1 MKFPFKSRTKSW
13 GSKKAGLD
21 MAEDKLGG
29 PLKQCHDVML
39 GKFLNIWLFI
49 VQNCDTQELRVVTSR
64 SGYPKKRTLHLTEDF
79 CLIVSKMRKICQDEG
94 RKKAFEDYYADLHN
108 LHPLADKCNIVL
120 GMFVLSLLFDQL
132 WDVIHSLKNITACY
146 LVMMSDTLQR

>member
-1 MKFPFKSRTKSW
+1 
-13 GSKKAGLD
+13 

-29 PLKQCHDVML
+29 PLKQCHDVSIGNFSEYL
-39 GKFLNIWLFI
+39 IICCTTFR
-49 VQNCDTQELRVVTSR
+49 QNCDTQELRVVTSR